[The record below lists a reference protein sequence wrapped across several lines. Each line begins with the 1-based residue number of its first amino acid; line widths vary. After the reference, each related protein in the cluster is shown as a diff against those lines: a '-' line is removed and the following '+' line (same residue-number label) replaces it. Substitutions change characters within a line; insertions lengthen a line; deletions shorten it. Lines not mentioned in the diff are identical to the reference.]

1 MSKAKS
7 FITGVIC
14 GGAVAGLAVLF
25 STPSSGKDMRGKLK
39 EKGND
44 IKKTLADITAD
55 TKLLKRQIVETASE
69 GKEVFQELKD
79 DMHDTLSNWKQDI
92 SQNKRHIEQ
101 EILDIQN
108 QLRNYKKLFR
118 KKRKQ
123 IPA

>member
-25 STPSSGKDMRGKLK
+25 NSTSSSGKDMRGKLK

-55 TKLLKRQIVETASE
+55 KIIKT
-69 GKEVFQELKD
+69 
-79 DMHDTLSNWKQDI
+79 SN
-92 SQNKRHIEQ
+92 R
-101 EILDIQN
+101 
-108 QLRNYKKLFR
+108 
-118 KKRKQ
+118 
-123 IPA
+123 

>member
-44 IKKTLADITAD
+44 IKKTLCTIHFLTGSK
-55 TKLLKRQIVETASE
+55 TFLKTNAILR
-69 GKEVFQELKD
+69 
-79 DMHDTLSNWKQDI
+79 
-92 SQNKRHIEQ
+92 KRFWTFK
-101 EILDIQN
+101 N

>member
-1 MSKAKS
+1 M
-7 FITGVIC
+7 
-14 GGAVAGLAVLF
+14 
-25 STPSSGKDMRGKLK
+25 
-39 EKGND
+39 
-44 IKKTLADITAD
+44 
-55 TKLLKRQIVETASE
+55 
-69 GKEVFQELKD
+69 FQELKD